1 MNNKYSKRF
10 KRIVVLIVAASILIF
25 IVSIKPTI
33 KLSQEVANAT
43 AMDTTK
49 NRYAKDFEAV
59 SKERMAIE
67 RYFSENSGGKALDG
81 ELFAATSSTID
92 TMGIYLSLYP
102 PIHNFAD
109 KGFTLMTQEVVVYGE
124 FIPLLKFMNTF
135 EKDTRFFIHSASFV
149 LETDRRTE
157 VNKLLLKLYIQSII
171 K

>member
-1 MNNKYSKRF
+1 MNNKYSKRL
-10 KRIVVLIVAASILIF
+10 KRVVALIAVASVLVF
-25 IVSIKPTI
+25 VVSIKPTI
-33 KLSQEVANAT
+33 QLGQEVSDANA
-43 AMDTTK
+43 MDITEGSYT
-49 NRYAKDFEAV
+49 REFEAI
-59 SKERMAIE
+59 SKERVAID
-67 RYFSENSGGKALDG
+67 RYFSENAGGKALDD
-81 ELFAATSSTID
+81 ELFASLSNTID

-102 PIHNFAD
+102 PIHEYED

-124 FIPLLKFMNTF
+124 FIPLLKLMNAL